1 MDEFKI
7 SGIYFRFFNSPIH
20 SGNFNPQIIV
30 RRKSDNYDMG
40 VYQIQKQRIIKIYDR
55 DNQLSILFHCL
66 TMSVSRFAPQDD
78 N

>member
-30 RRKSDNYDMG
+30 RRKSDNYDMD
-40 VYQIQKQRIIKIYDR
+40 VYQIQKQRIIKVYDG
-55 DNQLSILFHCL
+55 DNKLSILF
-66 TMSVSRFAPQDD
+66 P
-78 N
+78 